1 MAHFLKCSL
10 LGHCQHFFIVSL
22 ETGWYFS
29 AASARLMH
37 FFVFVSQISVAE
49 LHFVQISLLSMPWDA
64 LVGHSIHLLD
74 EALSNAIFP
83 SFAPHGATHSPL
95 RLNYHIWKGQI
106 SLINKISALIIN
118 ISTYLLLFQC
128 FSLL

>member
-74 EALSNAIFP
+74 VALSNAIFP
-83 SFAPHGATHSPL
+83 SFAPHGVIHSPL
-95 RLNYHIWKGQI
+95 RLIVLPVQFVGSVHGVSDTTSPQ
-106 SLINKISALIIN
+106 ALVF
-118 ISTYLLLFQC
+118 LW
-128 FSLL
+128 